1 MKVSIICKP
10 IVKLCQ
16 ILYNFSNGDSKKINL
31 WFLSYNISDKRR
43 KKRFLKKMK
52 KIAICTLLISAG
64 VASLLSINNNI
75 TDTTPEFNLKNSY
88 AITLGYDKSMSEK
101 TIKAAVID
109 SYFREVAAN
118 GKIVRWNKASFP
130 LKVYVQDTPDVPDY
144 YREVVLNAYKT
155 WERASDG
162 LVSFEIVE
170 DQMGADMK
178 CFFKNID
185 DNKAT
190 LGTQSFTISGNV
202 IKDSIITFKK
212 TDYKGHNLDSKQLF
226 SSALQEI
233 GLSLGLNGRSPS
245 IYDVMYPIGTKFNTE
260 ITARDLKT
268 LALIYSV
275 VPDVTNIPPTSEEK
289 SQMFTVQEILSTLN
303 VPVTNDTQNLD
314 EVVANDIDT
323 KLALAEQYRRRAE
336 YDKAAQEYQAVAQMK
351 SDRRSKSEV
360 YYEVAVMYLD
370 AEEFDKAK
378 SCADIA
384 CATDMNE
391 KTEIL
396 PALIDYYTKR
406 SNSAIEQL
414 DTILRQNPY
423 NRYAYNL
430 LCQIYREKHHE
441 NLLNATI
448 RKYGKTAG
456 DLED

>member
-1 MKVSIICKP
+1 
-10 IVKLCQ
+10 
-16 ILYNFSNGDSKKINL
+16 
-31 WFLSYNISDKRR
+31 
-43 KKRFLKKMK
+43 MK

-64 VASLLSINNNI
+64 VVSILNINNNI
-75 TDTTPEFNLKNSY
+75 KNIEPEFNLKNIS

-101 TIKAAVID
+101 TIKAVVID

-118 GKIVRWNKASFP
+118 GKIVRWNKSSFP

-190 LGTQSFTISGNV
+190 LGTQAFTISGNV

-233 GLSLGLNGRSPS
+233 GLSLGINGRSQS

-275 VPDVTNIPPTSEEK
+275 VPDVTNIPPTSEER

-336 YDKAAQEYQAVAQMK
+336 YDKAAQEYQTVAQMK

-448 RKYGKTAG
+448 KKYGKTAG
-456 DLED
+456 TIED

>member
-1 MKVSIICKP
+1 
-10 IVKLCQ
+10 
-16 ILYNFSNGDSKKINL
+16 
-31 WFLSYNISDKRR
+31 
-43 KKRFLKKMK
+43 
-52 KIAICTLLISAG
+52 
-64 VASLLSINNNI
+64 
-75 TDTTPEFNLKNSY
+75 
-88 AITLGYDKSMSEK
+88 
-101 TIKAAVID
+101 
-109 SYFREVAAN
+109 
-118 GKIVRWNKASFP
+118 
-130 LKVYVQDTPDVPDY
+130 
-144 YREVVLNAYKT
+144 
-155 WERASDG
+155 
-162 LVSFEIVE
+162 
-170 DQMGADMK
+170 MK
-178 CFFKNID
+178 CYFKNIN

-190 LGTQSFTISGNV
+190 LGTQSFTLSGNT

-233 GLSLGLNGRSPS
+233 GLSLGLNGKSPS

-268 LALIYSV
+268 LALVYSV
-275 VPDVTNIPPTSEEK
+275 VPDVTNVTPTPEEK
-289 SQMFTVQEILSTLN
+289 SQMFTVPEILSTLN
-303 VPVTNDTQNLD
+303 VPVTNDTKNLD
-314 EVVANDIDT
+314 EVVANDIET

-378 SCADIA
+378 SCAEIA
-384 CATDMNE
+384 CATDMND

-396 PALIDYYTKR
+396 SALIDYYTKR
-406 SNSAIEQL
+406 STSAIEQL
-414 DTILRQNPY
+414 DTILHQNTY

-430 LCQIYREKHHE
+430 LCQIYREKHQE

>member
-1 MKVSIICKP
+1 
-10 IVKLCQ
+10 
-16 ILYNFSNGDSKKINL
+16 
-31 WFLSYNISDKRR
+31 
-43 KKRFLKKMK
+43 MK
-52 KIAICTLLISAG
+52 KIAICTLLITAG
-64 VASLLSINNNI
+64 AMSLLSINNKI
-75 TDTTPEFNLKNSY
+75 SDTIPEFNLKNSY

-130 LKVYVQDTPDVPDY
+130 LKVYVQDTPDVPDS
-144 YREVVLNAYKT
+144 YREVVLSAYKY

-170 DQMGADMK
+170 DAAGADMK
-178 CFFKNID
+178 CYFKNIN

-190 LGTQSFTISGNV
+190 LGTQSFTLSGNT

-233 GLSLGLNGRSPS
+233 GLSLGLNGKSPS

-268 LALIYSV
+268 LALVYSV
-275 VPDVTNIPPTSEEK
+275 VPDVTN
-289 SQMFTVQEILSTLN
+289 
-303 VPVTNDTQNLD
+303 DTKNLD
-314 EVVANDIDT
+314 EVVANDIET

-378 SCADIA
+378 SCAEIA
-384 CATDMNE
+384 CATDMND

-406 SNSAIEQL
+406 STSAVEQL
-414 DTILRQNPY
+414 DTILHQNPY

-430 LCQIYREKHHE
+430 LCQIYREKHQE

-456 DLED
+456 DVED